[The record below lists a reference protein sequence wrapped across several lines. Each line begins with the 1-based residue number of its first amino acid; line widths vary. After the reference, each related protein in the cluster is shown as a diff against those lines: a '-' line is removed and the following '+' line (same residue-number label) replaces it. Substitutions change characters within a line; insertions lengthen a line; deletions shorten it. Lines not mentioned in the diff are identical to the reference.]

1 MAHPTVPTSLA
12 EIAHPAHTALVVW
25 DMQAGI
31 GAKAHNIAQLLPTL
45 RSLLASA
52 RAAGVLVIWS
62 RHVAPPL
69 DLTTPSGLWSL
80 MKRQQVNDRSQ
91 LKPTMQ
97 IGTPDVEIIAE
108 LDPRPGE
115 PIIEKSTPSFFVGTP
130 LELRLRAHGITTLV
144 LTGVSTEQ
152 GIEMTARHGL
162 TLGFFAVVAEDAVG
176 SFSAAAHELG
186 LAYLRTAVDVVPA
199 AQVAEA
205 WGASSS
211 PRSR

>member
-80 MKRQQVNDRSQ
+80 MNRQQVNDRSQ
-91 LKPTMQ
+91 LKPTIQ
-97 IGTPDVEIIAE
+97 LPTPHV
-108 LDPRPGE
+108 
-115 PIIEKSTPSFFVGTP
+115 PIIPHLP
-130 LELRLRAHGITTLV
+130 PP
-144 LTGVSTEQ
+144 
-152 GIEMTARHGL
+152 
-162 TLGFFAVVAEDAVG
+162 
-176 SFSAAAHELG
+176 
-186 LAYLRTAVDVVPA
+186 PA
-199 AQVAEA
+199 A
-205 WGASSS
+205 
-211 PRSR
+211 PL